1 MFGNA
6 ARMSRDLGGTMSG
19 GIWRR
24 ISQFSIWKVPN
35 YLLEPRGSF
44 LGENVDAIDR
54 LAKIRSVAGT
64 AIVIG
69 AGIYYSGLSHLTS
82 ISTGKNGVKTINLG
96 GGSAGGWTVGVIASV
111 VVAMLSLPI
120 VSLYLVWRAYPG
132 ARKATLLQLRL
143 PFIAIAGFWGI
154 LVAGAPF
161 IAIAT
166 YATNASRHLNPGVKA
181 AAYLFS
187 FFVAIVLLVWIIK
200 SIYLAATGM
209 FRAGDGHP
217 LLPVIV
223 APVVAA
229 VAAGM
234 MLSNGYGSPP
244 GIIGQV
250 LTWGGT
256 VTILLLSLASA
267 RILKNRFPGDY
278 PFRDGPIASR
288 T

>member
-1 MFGNA
+1 MWGH
-6 ARMSRDLGGTMSG
+6 DLGGSMSV

-35 YLLEPRGSF
+35 YVLEPRGSF
-44 LGENVDAIDR
+44 LGEGVDAVDR

-69 AGIYYSGLSHLTS
+69 AGVYYSGLSHLTS
-82 ISTGKNGVKTINLG
+82 VSTSKGGVKTINLG
-96 GGSAGGWTVGVIASV
+96 GGSAGGWSVGVIASV
-111 VVAMLSLPI
+111 VVAMLSLPM
-120 VSLYLVWRAYPG
+120 VSLYLVWRANPG
-132 ARKATLLQLRL
+132 ARKATLLQLRW

-154 LVAGAPF
+154 LAVGAPF

-166 YATNASRHLNPGVKA
+166 YATNAARHMSFGVKA

-187 FFVAIVLLVWIIK
+187 FFVAIVLLVWIVK

-209 FRAGDGHP
+209 FRAEDGHP
-217 LLPVIV
+217 LLPVIA
-223 APVVAA
+223 APIIAA

-234 MLSNGYGSPP
+234 MLSSGYSSPP
-244 GIIGQV
+244 GIIGLV

-256 VTILLLSLASA
+256 VTILFLSLVST
-267 RILKNRFPGDY
+267 RILRKRFPGDY
-278 PFRDGPIASR
+278 PFRNGPIAHR
-288 T
+288 IEP